1 MCERRSIAK
10 DLALT
15 VDGEYGAQPASV
27 CARLLTVER
36 NRLLA
41 KAIRFEAFAPRFG
54 LVPQRVTVGQECV
67 SESLKVEAAPPLI
80 DSSCR

>member
-1 MCERRSIAK
+1 VCERRSIAK

-54 LVPQRVTVGQECV
+54 LVPQRVTVGRNVFQ
-67 SESLKVEAAPPLI
+67 SRLRLRPHHL
-80 DSSCR
+80 